1 MTVDKQTLD
10 SKSIQAT
17 LLAIAK
23 ATLEGSETQGD
34 WFTSALVTLE
44 ATDAPTTSQSITSAG
59 STAAAHAAH
68 LVFTLNALTAQ
79 IKGQTPELDW
89 SQSWETSIV
98 STMQLLELRNR
109 LRTSGEDL
117 LEAITSRAT
126 WEADVLEAVLLQFVH
141 VAYHAGAI
149 RQLVK
154 AGQAVNH

>member
-1 MTVDKQTLD
+1 MTVDNQTLD
-10 SKSIQAT
+10 SKSMQAT

-23 ATLEGSETQGD
+23 STLEGSEAQGD

-44 ATDAPTTSQSITSAG
+44 AIDAPTASQGVTNGG

-89 SQSWETSIV
+89 SQSWETSVV
-98 STMQLLELRNR
+98 STTQLLELRKK
-109 LRTSGEDL
+109 LRTAGEDL
-117 LEAITSRAT
+117 LAAITSRVT

-154 AGQAVNH
+154 AGHAVNH